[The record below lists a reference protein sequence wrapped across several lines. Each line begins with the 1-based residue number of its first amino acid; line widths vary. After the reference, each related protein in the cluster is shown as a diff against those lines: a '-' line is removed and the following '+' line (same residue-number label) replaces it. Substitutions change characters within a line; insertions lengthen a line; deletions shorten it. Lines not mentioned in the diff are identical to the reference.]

1 MFVDLDAFYAGVE
14 NGTENIPRR
23 PLAQRKELEPSVKY
37 VGAGTQNTAEMTRNT
52 SLANALAARGLQRHY
67 DLLKDNGIK
76 TVADMAQ
83 MSSEVVSMLFPPGDQ
98 EAIQSMVTAARLL
111 MGEDDHD
118 DV

>member
-1 MFVDLDAFYAGVE
+1 MQ
-14 NGTENIPRR
+14 NGTENIPRK
-23 PLAQRKELEPSVKY
+23 PMAQRKELEPSVQY
-37 VGAGTQNTAEMTRNT
+37 VGAGSQNTAEMTRNT
-52 SLANALAARGLQRHY
+52 SLASALASRGLQRHY

-83 MSSEVVSMLFPPGDQ
+83 MSGEVISMLFPPQDQ